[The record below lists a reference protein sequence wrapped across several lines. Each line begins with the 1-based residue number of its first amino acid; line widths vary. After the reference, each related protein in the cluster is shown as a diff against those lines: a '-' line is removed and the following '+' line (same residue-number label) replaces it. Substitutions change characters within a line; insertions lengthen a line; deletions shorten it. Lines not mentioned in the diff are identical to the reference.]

1 MNRKV
6 SSRFTPGENPSSALD
21 KVPSEYNGNG
31 IRLGFVARYDT
42 ERRACTSDGPP

>member
-1 MNRKV
+1 MVRKV
-6 SSRFTPGENPSSALD
+6 SSRFMPEEASSSVLD
-21 KVPSEYNGNG
+21 KVPGEYDGNG